1 MDLVME
7 LASGGSLWQR
17 LKQGPPSERDAQRM
31 LADLLRAIAQCHAAG
46 VVVRDVKP
54 DNFLFVSGRPGAA
67 LKMADF
73 GYVSMSPC
81 GTALRCPALPCTAL
95 RCAALPCPALHC
107 AVLSVQPNKHVHVS

>member
-1 MDLVME
+1 ME

-67 LKMADF
+67 LKMADL
-73 GYVSMSPC
+73 GYVPIVSLIPILRLRIKEMSGRAC
-81 GTALRCPALPCTAL
+81 GAG
-95 RCAALPCPALHC
+95 
-107 AVLSVQPNKHVHVS
+107 SV